1 MYHNVN
7 YELCKLVNRVKLNLI
22 TFGHARVGSEWN
34 GIVSSPVYSRLYY
47 IVDGDSAIT
56 PQNSEKMKLEVGKW
70 YLIPTGCS
78 FGYEC
83 DGDMEHYYFHLK
95 LCDFDGTDLLRKCK
109 KPLSIDME
117 EDMVK
122 FMKKC
127 IDNENVLD
135 GLKLHETTLNV
146 LLAILKR
153 HSVDIRTE
161 NYSPCVMKAIR
172 YIGEN
177 LSVQLTISE
186 IAENIFISKST
197 LTKHFQKELS
207 MSVNEYIYDLVMS
220 GAEHALSTGDET
232 IQTISDRFGFYDQFY
247 FSRRF
252 KEKFGQSPRE
262 YRKRKP
268 L

>member
-1 MYHNVN
+1 MHYNVN
-7 YELCKLVNRVKLNLI
+7 YDLCKQVNRVKLNLI
-22 TFGHARVGSEWN
+22 AFGHARVGNEWN
-34 GIVSSPVYSRLYY
+34 GFVSSPVFSRLYY
-47 IVDGDSAIT
+47 IVGGNSAIA
-56 PQNSEKMKLEVGKW
+56 PQSGEKTKLAVRKW

-78 FGYEC
+78 FDYEC

-117 EDMVK
+117 EDVVK

-127 IDNENVLD
+127 IDSENFLD
-135 GLKLHETTLNV
+135 GLKLHETALNV

-153 HSVDIRTE
+153 HSVEIRTE

-172 YIGEN
+172 YIREN

-186 IAENIFISKST
+186 IAENIFVSKST
-197 LTKHFQKELS
+197 LTKHFKNELS
-207 MSVNEYIYDLVMS
+207 MSVNEYVYDLVMS
-220 GAEHALSTGDET
+220 GAEHMLKTGDET
-232 IQTISDRFGFYDQFY
+232 IQTISERFGFYDQFY

-262 YRKRKP
+262 YRKGK
-268 L
+268 LF

>member
-1 MYHNVN
+1 MYHNIN
-7 YELCKLVNRVKLNLI
+7 YEICKLVNRVRMNLI
-22 TFGHARVGSEWN
+22 TFGHARVGSEWS
-34 GIVSSPVYSRLYY
+34 GTVSSPVYSRLYY
-47 IVDGDSAIT
+47 IAGGDSAIT
-56 PQNSEKMKLEVGKW
+56 PQNSEKIKLEVGKW

-78 FGYEC
+78 FDYEC

-109 KPLSIDME
+109 KPLCIEME
-117 EDMVK
+117 EDMVE

-127 IDNENVLD
+127 IDSKNVLD
-135 GLKLHETTLNV
+135 GLKLQENAFSV

-153 HSVDIRTE
+153 YDVDIRTE

-172 YIGEN
+172 YIKEN

-186 IAENIFISKST
+186 IAESIFVSKST
-197 LTKHFQKELS
+197 LTKHFQRELS
-207 MSVNEYIYDLVMS
+207 MSVNEYVYDLVMS
-220 GAEHALSTGDET
+220 KAEYMLTTDSLSIRE
-232 IQTISDRFGFYDQFY
+232 ISERLGFYDQFY

-252 KEKFGQSPRE
+252 REKFGQPPGE
-262 YRKRKP
+262 YRKGKP